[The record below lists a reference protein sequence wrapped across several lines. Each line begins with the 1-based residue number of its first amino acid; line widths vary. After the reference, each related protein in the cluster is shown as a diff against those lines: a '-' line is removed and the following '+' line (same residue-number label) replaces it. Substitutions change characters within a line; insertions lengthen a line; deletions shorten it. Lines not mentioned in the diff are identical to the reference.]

1 MLDLTSII
9 GAADDVTNPFGIA
22 RSAELDAAE
31 SFPEEACA
39 ALDAAGLARH
49 YVPGAYGG
57 ALVDYWRLLQ
67 LVRAVAA
74 RDVTVAVAH
83 AKSWLGGVSV
93 WVSGQPGQAYR
104 LAERIIDGDVVSWGL
119 TERAHGSDLLDGEAS
134 ATRTATGWRLSGEK
148 WLINNAT
155 RGQLMCVLARTDPA
169 GGPRGFSLFLVD
181 KTALAP
187 GSFTCLPKIPTLGIR
202 GADISGIRF
211 HDAGLTPDALIGEVG
226 QGVETVLK
234 ALQVTRLLCAAL
246 SLGAGE
252 HGLRLAGRFAAER
265 SLYGRRLADLP
276 QVRRILGRAAT
287 TLLTAEAATL
297 FAARS
302 VQVAPAEAGVLG
314 AVTKSFVPT
323 LVQAQLDGLGELLGA
338 RGFLTDV
345 YADGAFAKLERDHR
359 IVSLF
364 DGNTLVTR
372 AGLIGQLPRLARA
385 FRQAPP
391 PADDI
396 AAAATLDAPL
406 PALDLTRLSLSAPTC
421 GALVALP
428 DAARRMNDD
437 PALPPEV
444 RKLAVRL
451 RRAVSALH
459 DDLARQ
465 APGARAVPASAFG
478 LAERYEWCV
487 AGAAAVHLW
496 QHNQHRATG
505 PLWRDGLWLHAVLAR
520 VLGALRGSTPAAAAE
535 VTDRMADHYL
545 STQEPPS
552 LLGTATSGDAR

>member
-1 MLDLTSII
+1 MLDLTPII
-9 GAADDVTNPFGIA
+9 GAADDVTNPFGTEQL
-22 RSAELDAAE
+22 AELDADE
-31 SFPEEACA
+31 RFPDEACA
-39 ALDAAGLARH
+39 ALDAAGLFRH
-49 YVPGAYGG
+49 YVPAAYGG

-67 LVRAVAA
+67 LVRTVAA

-83 AKSWLGGVSV
+83 AKTWLGGVSV
-93 WVSGQPGQAYR
+93 WVGGGPGQAYR
-104 LAERIIDGDVVSWGL
+104 LAERILDGDVISWGL

-134 ATRTATGWRLSGEK
+134 AIRTATGWRLSGEK

-155 RGQLMCVLARTDPA
+155 RGQLMCVLARTDQA

-187 GSFTCLPKIPTLGIR
+187 GSFTCLSKIRTLGIR
-202 GADISGIRF
+202 GADISGIRLHGADLP
-211 HDAGLTPDALIGEVG
+211 HDALVGEVG
-226 QGVETVLK
+226 QGIETVLK

-246 SLGAGE
+246 SLGAAE

-276 QVRRILGRAAT
+276 QVRRTLGRAAT
-287 TLLTAEAATL
+287 ALLVAEVTTL

-302 VQVAPAEAGVLG
+302 VQVVPAEASVLG

-323 LVQAQLDGLGELLGA
+323 LVQSELDELGELLGA

-391 PADDI
+391 AGDEI

-406 PALDLTRLSLSAPTC
+406 PGLDLTRFSLSAPTC
-421 GALVALP
+421 GALAVVP
-428 DAARRMNDD
+428 DVARRVNAD
-437 PALPPEV
+437 PNLPSEV
-444 RKLAVRL
+444 RKLVVRL
-451 RRAVSALH
+451 NRSVSALH
-459 DDLARQ
+459 HEMSQR

-478 LAERYEWCV
+478 LAERYEWCF
-487 AGAAAVHLW
+487 AGAAALHLW
-496 QHNQHRATG
+496 QYNRRRVTG
-505 PLWRDGLWLHAVLAR
+505 PLWRDGLWLHAALAR
-520 VLGALRGSTPAAAAE
+520 VLGGLRGSTPAAAAE
-535 VTDRMADHYL
+535 VTDRMAEHYL
-545 STQEPPS
+545 
-552 LLGTATSGDAR
+552 ATEDP